1 MFTSLAP
8 MSILTPRLRRAINT
22 ASVAHRDHVRKGSGI
37 PYITHLFSVMYLLRS
52 VTKDEDVLIAGL
64 LHDTLEDVPEHYSA
78 AQMEADFGPRVL
90 GLVRDLTKDDS
101 LPLWRDRADSYLD
114 HLEHRAHEDA
124 VLISLADKTHNLMS
138 TLDDLAVMGESL
150 WDRFNS
156 TKEENQWW
164 YAEIHRVAVT
174 RVGENQLTV
183 QLGELVERLR
193 AC

>member
-1 MFTSLAP
+1 

-52 VTKDEDVLIAGL
+52 VTEDEDVLIAGL

-90 GLVRDLTKDDS
+90 DLVRDLTKDDS

-114 HLEHRAHEDA
+114 HLEYRAHEDA

-138 TLDDLAVMGESL
+138 TLDDLEVIGELL

-156 TKEENQWW
+156 TREENQWW

-174 RVGENQLTV
+174 RVGENQLTA

-193 AC
+193 AR